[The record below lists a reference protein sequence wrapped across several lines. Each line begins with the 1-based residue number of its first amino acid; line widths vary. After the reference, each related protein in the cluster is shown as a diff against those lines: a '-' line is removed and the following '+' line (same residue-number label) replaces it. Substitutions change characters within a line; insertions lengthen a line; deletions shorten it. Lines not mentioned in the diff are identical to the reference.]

1 MSTDQACFVH
11 VCVLQ
16 KALHECVTPVKIRVV
31 NFRMEINFAGLDRVT
46 SPVTDGRPGNSKD
59 LMLLRQ

>member
-1 MSTDQACFVH
+1 VH

-16 KALHECVTPVKIRVV
+16 KALHECITPVKIRVV

-46 SPVTDGRPGNSKD
+46 SPVTDGRPANSKD